1 MGTGGARPSKI
12 GRGRQGFSVAIL
24 SGKKTSMSR
33 TKAMVV
39 DALRHALPLIP
50 FYFYHGSVP
59 AYLLLTAFDLALGL
73 MLIVGTTRD
82 PKDPTTVDPR
92 AALLVSRLAAALVLA
107 GFLGGVAAILTIPL
121 GIPAFISGMR
131 AGVDWMT
138 LVTKPG
144 FYLPVVLMALSAGVR
159 AQLRF
164 EATTRVG
171 EEGTSLHAGPVIGDM
186 ASDRRMAKAAYAA
199 QVTLIG
205 VYVVLAYGLSA
216 FGRSGLFIFPA
227 LYAALLVFFD
237 ARPDIGQRIFPGLW
251 RDERE
256 QSARG
261 KGKRSH

>member
-1 MGTGGARPSKI
+1 
-12 GRGRQGFSVAIL
+12 
-24 SGKKTSMSR
+24 MSR
-33 TKAMVV
+33 IKAVVV
-39 DALRHALPLIP
+39 DAVRHALPLVP

-92 AALLVSRLAAALVLA
+92 AAWFVSRLTAALVLA

-121 GIPAFISGMR
+121 GIPAFISGMT
-131 AGVDWMT
+131 AHVDWIALAT
-138 LVTKPG
+138 RPG
-144 FYLPVVLMALSAGVR
+144 FYLPVALMALSAGVR

-164 EATTRVG
+164 EATTSVG
-171 EEGTSLHAGPVIGDM
+171 ERGTSLHAGPIVGDLER
-186 ASDRRMAKAAYAA
+186 DRQMAKAAYAA

-205 VYVVLAYGLSA
+205 VYVVMAYGLSVL
-216 FGRSGLFIFPA
+216 GRSGLFIFPV

-251 RDERE
+251 RAGGQRPT
-256 QSARG
+256 G
-261 KGKRSH
+261 KKR